1 MANTTQPI
9 QYDSTNGLFYHAN
22 SGVIVATYGSASQV
36 PVFTVTNTGHITG
49 VTATNIAIAAGAVSG
64 LATSATT
71 DTSNATNITSGTLA
85 AARLA
90 TSGVTAATHGSA
102 SQVPVIVVDTYGRI
116 TNVTNTA
123 VSLGTTSN
131 SQFFSIGVGTAA
143 SQSIGEIRA
152 TGDVTSGYS
161 DDKLKNRLG
170 NIENA
175 LDKVSQLAGFYYRP
189 NDLAKTLG
197 YNDNVQVGVSA
208 QQVQQVLP
216 EVVVPAPVDS
226 NFLTVQ
232 YERMIPLL
240 IEAIKELK
248 SEVDEIKKKI

>member
-1 MANTTQPI
+1 MATVTKKITQLQPITDAELTSEAILPVVVSDPLSPNRQAKTSQVLRCASAGSKAAPGIAFSLNRSTGLYQSAANTT
-9 QYDSTNGLFYHAN
+9 AN
-22 SGVIVATYGSASQV
+22 TDVGTSGY
-36 PVFTVTNTGHITG
+36 
-49 VTATNIAIAAGAVSG
+49 
-64 LATSATT
+64 LLTSAGTGKPT
-71 DTSNATNITSGTLA
+71 WTNPASL
-85 AARLA
+85 
-90 TSGVTAATHGSA
+90 SFSTA
-102 SQVPVIVVDTYGRI
+102 
-116 TNVTNTA
+116 
-123 VSLGTTSN
+123 N
-131 SQFFSIGVGTAA
+131 SQFYSIGVGTAA